1 MTTPTTSAASCN
13 EQATPLPHSAGR
25 SLGAIARANPLK
37 LAGTFSL
44 VALENILLVAYPLFA
59 GFAIDAIV
67 KGEWWQASSYAL
79 IVLLFWLIGALR
91 RAVDTRTFT
100 HIYAALAVPVILAQR
115 QQQEGQST
123 IVARVTLAREF
134 VDFFEKHIPI
144 LATSLVSIIGA
155 AIMLTVI
162 EFWVGIACMGVL
174 LLFGLLLPCFSRK
187 NQLLHERLNDRLEHE
202 VKLVTHAHSASLARH
217 YRALAW
223 LRIRISDREALAF
236 LAVGI
241 SASLLFLLA
250 ITMLMAQP
258 QVSAGHVYAVMTY
271 LWNFVTSLDEGPGLA
286 DQLARLRDIGR
297 RVNTAQP
304 DEMI

>member
-1 MTTPTTSAASCN
+1 MTTPTTSAASCD

-25 SLGAIARANPLK
+25 SLGAIARAHPLK

-44 VALENILLVAYPLFA
+44 VALENILLVVYPLFA

-100 HIYAALAVPVILAQR
+100 HIYATLAVPVILTQR

-144 LATSLVSIIGA
+144 LATSLISIVGA
-155 AIMLTVI
+155 AVMLMVI

-174 LLFGLLLPCFSRK
+174 LLFGLLLPGFSRK
-187 NQLLHERLNDRLEHE
+187 NQLLHERLNDQLEHE
-202 VKLVTHAHSASLARH
+202 VKLVTHAQSASLSRH

-223 LRIRISDREALAF
+223 LRIRISDRGGTRL

>member
-1 MTTPTTSAASCN
+1 M
-13 EQATPLPHSAGR
+13 
-25 SLGAIARANPLK
+25 
-37 LAGTFSL
+37 
-44 VALENILLVAYPLFA
+44 AYPLFA

-174 LLFGLLLPCFSRK
+174 LLFGLLLPGFSRK
-187 NQLLHERLNDRLEHE
+187 NQLLHERLNDL
-202 VKLVTHAHSASLARH
+202 LGAR
-217 YRALAW
+217 
-223 LRIRISDREALAF
+223 
-236 LAVGI
+236 G
-241 SASLLFLLA
+241 
-250 ITMLMAQP
+250 Q
-258 QVSAGHVYAVMTY
+258 AGHPCPLSQPRPPLPRA
-271 LWNFVTSLDEGPGLA
+271 GLA
-286 DQLARLRDIGR
+286 PYPDFGSGGARFSGGR
-297 RVNTAQP
+297 HQRLPAVPAGHHHADGPTPGSRQA
-304 DEMI
+304 MSML

>member
-1 MTTPTTSAASCN
+1 MTTPPTSAASCD

-44 VALENILLVAYPLFA
+44 VALENILLVVYPLFA

-67 KGEWWQASSYAL
+67 KGQWLQASSYAL

-100 HIYAALAVPVILAQR
+100 HIYAALAVPVILTQR
-115 QQQEGQST
+115 QQQERQST

-144 LATSLVSIIGA
+144 LATSLISIVGA
-155 AIMLTVI
+155 AVMLMVI

-174 LLFGLLLPCFSRK
+174 LLFGLLLPGFSRK

-202 VKLVTHAHSASLARH
+202 VKLVTHAQSANLSRH

-223 LRIRISDREALAF
+223 LRIRISDRV
-236 LAVGI
+236 AVGI

-250 ITMLMAQP
+250 ITMLIAQP

>member
-1 MTTPTTSAASCN
+1 MTTPTTSAASCD

-37 LAGTFSL
+37 LAGAFSL
-44 VALENILLVAYPLFA
+44 VALENILLVIYPLFA

-67 KGEWWQASSYAL
+67 KGQWWQASSYAL
-79 IVLLFWLIGALR
+79 IVLLFWLIGAMR

-100 HIYAALAVPVILAQR
+100 HIYAALAVPVILTQR

-144 LATSLVSIIGA
+144 LATSLISIVGA
-155 AIMLTVI
+155 AVMLMVI

-174 LLFGLLLPCFSRK
+174 LLFGLLLPGFSRK

-202 VKLVTHAHSASLARH
+202 VKLVTHAQSTSLTRH
-217 YRALAW
+217 YHALAW
-223 LRIRISDREALAF
+223 IRIRISDREALAF

-250 ITMLMAQP
+250 ITMLMVQP

-304 DEMI
+304 DEII

>member
-1 MTTPTTSAASCN
+1 MTTPTTSAASCD

-44 VALENILLVAYPLFA
+44 VALENILLVVYPLFA

-67 KGEWWQASSYAL
+67 KGQWWQASSYAL

-100 HIYAALAVPVILAQR
+100 HIYAALAVPVILTQR

-144 LATSLVSIIGA
+144 LATSLISIVGA
-155 AIMLTVI
+155 AVMLMVI

-174 LLFGLLLPCFSRK
+174 LLFGLLLP
-187 NQLLHERLNDRLEHE
+187 
-202 VKLVTHAHSASLARH
+202 
-217 YRALAW
+217 
-223 LRIRISDREALAF
+223 
-236 LAVGI
+236 
-241 SASLLFLLA
+241 
-250 ITMLMAQP
+250 
-258 QVSAGHVYAVMTY
+258 
-271 LWNFVTSLDEGPGLA
+271 
-286 DQLARLRDIGR
+286 
-297 RVNTAQP
+297 
-304 DEMI
+304 

>member
-1 MTTPTTSAASCN
+1 MTTPTTSAASCD

-44 VALENILLVAYPLFA
+44 VALENILLVVYPLFA

-67 KGEWWQASSYAL
+67 KGQWWQASSYAL

-100 HIYAALAVPVILAQR
+100 HIYAALAVPVILTQR

-144 LATSLVSIIGA
+144 LATSLISIVGA
-155 AIMLTVI
+155 AVMLMVI

-174 LLFGLLLPCFSRK
+174 LLFGLLLPGFSRK

-202 VKLVTHAHSASLARH
+202 VKLVTHAQSASLSRH

-223 LRIRISDREALAF
+223 LRIGISDREALAF

>member
-1 MTTPTTSAASCN
+1 MTTPTTSAASCD

-44 VALENILLVAYPLFA
+44 VALENILLVVYPLFA

-67 KGEWWQASSYAL
+67 KGQWLQASSYAL

-100 HIYAALAVPVILAQR
+100 HIYAALAVPVILTQR
-115 QQQEGQST
+115 QQQERQST

-144 LATSLVSIIGA
+144 LATSLISIVGA
-155 AIMLTVI
+155 AVMLMVI

-174 LLFGLLLPCFSRK
+174 LLFGLLLPGFSRK

-202 VKLVTHAHSASLARH
+202 VKLVTHAQSARSLPPLSRTGLAPHPDFGSGGARLSGSR
-217 YRALAW
+217 YQRLP
-223 LRIRISDREALAF
+223 
-236 LAVGI
+236 AV
-241 SASLLFLLA
+241 
-250 ITMLMAQP
+250 P
-258 QVSAGHVYAVMTY
+258 AGHHHAD
-271 LWNFVTSLDEGPGLA
+271 SPAPGL
-286 DQLARLRDIGR
+286 GR
-297 RVNTAQP
+297 PCLCCDDLPLELCHQP
-304 DEMI
+304 G

>member
-67 KGEWWQASSYAL
+67 KGQWLQASSYAL

-100 HIYAALAVPVILAQR
+100 HIYAALAVPVILTQR

-144 LATSLVSIIGA
+144 LATSLISIVGA
-155 AIMLTVI
+155 AVMLMVI

-174 LLFGLLLPCFSRK
+174 LLFGLLLPGFSRK

-202 VKLVTHAHSASLARH
+202 VKLVTHAQSASLSRH

-223 LRIRISDREALAF
+223 IRIRISDRETLAF

-304 DEMI
+304 DELI

>member
-44 VALENILLVAYPLFA
+44 VALENILLVVYPLFA

-67 KGEWWQASSYAL
+67 KGQWLQASSYAL

-100 HIYAALAVPVILAQR
+100 HIYAALAVPVILTQR
-115 QQQEGQST
+115 QQQERQST

-144 LATSLVSIIGA
+144 LATSLI
-155 AIMLTVI
+155 
-162 EFWVGIACMGVL
+162 
-174 LLFGLLLPCFSRK
+174 
-187 NQLLHERLNDRLEHE
+187 
-202 VKLVTHAHSASLARH
+202 
-217 YRALAW
+217 
-223 LRIRISDREALAF
+223 
-236 LAVGI
+236 
-241 SASLLFLLA
+241 
-250 ITMLMAQP
+250 
-258 QVSAGHVYAVMTY
+258 
-271 LWNFVTSLDEGPGLA
+271 
-286 DQLARLRDIGR
+286 
-297 RVNTAQP
+297 
-304 DEMI
+304 

>member
-1 MTTPTTSAASCN
+1 MTTPTTSAASCD

-44 VALENILLVAYPLFA
+44 VALENILLVVYPLFA

-67 KGEWWQASSYAL
+67 KGQWWQASSYAL

-91 RAVDTRTFT
+91 RAIDTRTFT
-100 HIYAALAVPVILAQR
+100 HIYAALAVPVILTQR

-144 LATSLVSIIGA
+144 LATSLISIVGA
-155 AIMLTVI
+155 AVMLMVI

-174 LLFGLLLPCFSRK
+174 LLFGLLL
-187 NQLLHERLNDRLEHE
+187 HERLNDRLEHE
-202 VKLVTHAHSASLARH
+202 VKLVTHAQSASLARH

-304 DEMI
+304 DELI

>member
-1 MTTPTTSAASCN
+1 MTTPTTSAASCD

-44 VALENILLVAYPLFA
+44 VALENILLVVYPLFA

-67 KGEWWQASSYAL
+67 KGQWWQASSYAL

-100 HIYAALAVPVILAQR
+100 HIYAALAVPVILTQR
-115 QQQEGQST
+115 QQREGQST

-144 LATSLVSIIGA
+144 LATSLISIVGA
-155 AIMLTVI
+155 AVMLMVI

-174 LLFGLLLPCFSRK
+174 LLFGLLLPGFSRK
-187 NQLLHERLNDRLEHE
+187 NQLLHERLNDGLEHE
-202 VKLVTHAHSASLARH
+202 VKLVTHAQSASLSRH

-223 LRIRISDREALAF
+223 LRIWISDREALAL

>member
-1 MTTPTTSAASCN
+1 MTTPTTSAASCD

-44 VALENILLVAYPLFA
+44 VALENILLVVYPLFA

-67 KGEWWQASSYAL
+67 KGQWWQASSYAL
-79 IVLLFWLIGALR
+79 IVLRFWLIGALR

-100 HIYAALAVPVILAQR
+100 HIYAALAVPVILTQR

-144 LATSLVSIIGA
+144 LATSLISIVGA
-155 AIMLTVI
+155 AVMLMVI

-174 LLFGLLLPCFSRK
+174 LLFGLLLPGFSRK

-202 VKLVTHAHSASLARH
+202 VKLVTHAEQIRLARH
-217 YRALAW
+217 YRTLAW
-223 LRIRISDREALAF
+223 IRIWVSDREALAF

-250 ITMLMAQP
+250 ITMLMVQP

>member
-1 MTTPTTSAASCN
+1 MTTPTTSAASCD

-44 VALENILLVAYPLFA
+44 VALENILLVVYPLFA

-67 KGEWWQASSYAL
+67 KGQWLQASSYAL

-100 HIYAALAVPVILAQR
+100 HIYAALAVPVILTQR

-144 LATSLVSIIGA
+144 LATSLISIVGA
-155 AIMLTVI
+155 AVMLMVI

-174 LLFGLLLPCFSRK
+174 LLFGLLLPGFSRK

-202 VKLVTHAHSASLARH
+202 VKLVTHAQPASPATTARWPGSASGFRIGRH
-217 YRALAW
+217 SPFWR
-223 LRIRISDREALAF
+223 
-236 LAVGI
+236 
-241 SASLLFLLA
+241 SASAL
-250 ITMLMAQP
+250 P
-258 QVSAGHVYAVMTY
+258 CCSC
-271 LWNFVTSLDEGPGLA
+271 WPSPC
-286 DQLARLRDIGR
+286 
-297 RVNTAQP
+297 
-304 DEMI
+304 